1 MKKLIIIFMMV
12 SMSVLFIAAPVIAQ
26 DAIADDPAVVA
37 VEKGKL
43 VSQIWEVMNSPIG
56 LTVVGLILTFL
67 LGKVFTKKPEWKKLV
82 IEHGPFFMQVIKEA
96 EKKIPD
102 GTENAGLARL
112 DAALA
117 LIIKLEPK
125 LKNASESDL
134 KKCLTSVHTT
144 AETYGN
150 LKKE

>member
-82 IEHGPFFMQVIKEA
+82 IEHGP
-96 EKKIPD
+96 
-102 GTENAGLARL
+102 
-112 DAALA
+112 
-117 LIIKLEPK
+117 
-125 LKNASESDL
+125 
-134 KKCLTSVHTT
+134 
-144 AETYGN
+144 
-150 LKKE
+150 